1 MRRAPGRGPPPSRGP
16 PPGMYGGS
24 GGYYGSGG
32 GGSQGNGSQGTGGG
46 QQAAFSNRNQRGEH
60 RPLDVTAGLLAHL
73 DRRLVDSTALG
84 PNARARHSLLPSQ
97 PHPAWRR
104 YYTTPR

>member
-1 MRRAPGRGPPPSRGP
+1 
-16 PPGMYGGS
+16 
-24 GGYYGSGG
+24 
-32 GGSQGNGSQGTGGG
+32 
-46 QQAAFSNRNQRGEH
+46 
-60 RPLDVTAGLLAHL
+60 VTAGLLAHL